1 MNFQNLHHSFS
12 FRVKP
17 IGSLSNTAMFGI
29 LVILLCFYGCG
40 TARNT
45 NYMDLNEL
53 NETFQLRH
61 SPTKRP
67 PASLQGLISH
77 FGDIPQVHAYLT
89 LREKME
95 KILEGELDEKLT
107 LAEFIDYLTAEV
119 YLYPSE
125 STAEL
130 LERLNV
136 MRKRFEAE
144 GSPDTYYIDL
154 FRKTE

>member
-1 MNFQNLHHSFS
+1 MNCQNLQTSF
-12 FRVKP
+12 FFQFKP
-17 IGSLSNTAMFGI
+17 VGFLPNKLIFGI
-29 LVILLCFYGCG
+29 LVMLLYFYGCG
-40 TARNT
+40 TVQNT

-67 PASLQGLISH
+67 PTSLQGLISH
-77 FGDIPQVHAYLT
+77 FGDIPQVHTYLT

-119 YLYPSE
+119 YLYPSK

-136 MRKRFEAE
+136 MKKRFDAE

-154 FRKTE
+154 FGKTE